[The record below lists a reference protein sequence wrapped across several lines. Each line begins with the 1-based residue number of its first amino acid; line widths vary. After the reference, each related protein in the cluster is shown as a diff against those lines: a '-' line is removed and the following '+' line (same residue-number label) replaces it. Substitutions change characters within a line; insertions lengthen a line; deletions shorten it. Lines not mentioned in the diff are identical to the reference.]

1 MIKKI
6 KKKMYKFGL
15 PRKTGLY
22 DPQFE
27 KDSCGVGLV
36 ANIKGI
42 PSREIM
48 DDAFNINSKMDHR
61 GGCGF
66 EENTGDGAGILMA
79 TPDDFF
85 QEEAKKLQFNLP
97 VKGSYAVGNIFLP
110 QIQSER
116 QFCKDQIEDLIKK
129 EGQLF
134 IGWREVP
141 TDPKKANV
149 GPAALN
155 AQPFISQLFIGKEKK
170 INEDEFER
178 KLYLIRKRFTHLL
191 RGHTELEEAGL
202 FYACSLSAKV
212 IVYKGML
219 TPSQLF
225 PFYPDLEKPSFQTH
239 LAMVHSRFSTNTFPS
254 WDRAQPNR
262 YMCHNGEINTLKG
275 NINSMIARQGIVE
288 SEFYEEGLS
297 NLFPIAEK
305 DCTDSGSFD
314 NVLEFLLL
322 NGRSLQESIMMMIP
336 EAWQSDVNMS
346 QEKKDFYEYSSS
358 IMEPWD
364 GPASI
369 VFTDGKCA
377 GAVLDRNGLRPS
389 RYYVTKQN
397 KVIMASEV
405 GVLQVNP
412 EDVLLKGRL
421 QPGKMFLIDF
431 EEGRMIPDEEI
442 KSDICKSKPFDRWV
456 SEEIVDLDII
466 CDGSEIE
473 SVEENLISRMQAF
486 GYTTETMQFMLLPL
500 VTELRDPLGSMGNDA
515 ALACLSDKP
524 RLLFDYFKQLFAQV
538 TNPAIDSIREE
549 VIMSLECL
557 IGPEG
562 NLLSSKPGNA
572 HRLRIKNP
580 ILSDKELSSIKEIN
594 EYGWKTKTIDIT
606 YLKDNG
612 HQGMEDTLTS
622 ICKEAEKAID
632 SGYSFIILSDKLL
645 DDKRIAIS
653 SLLACSTLN
662 HYLVDNE
669 KRKKVALVIETGEA
683 REVHHHCLLF
693 GYGADAINPYL
704 AFEAIWQARIDGL
717 LDKSELATYD
727 EIITAYKKGVKKGIM
742 KVMAKIGISTLHS
755 YKGAQIF
762 EAVGLSD
769 EIIERSFPGTAS
781 RVQGINF
788 EALTKEMERRHDLG
802 YPRDLEGKISVL
814 PNPGDFHWR
823 KGGDSHMWDPKTIA
837 SLQLAARTNDE
848 NAYWEFA
855 KHANEHTTKDSTLRG
870 LLKFNS
876 KNDPID
882 IEEVES
888 EKEIVKRFATGA
900 MSLGSISTESH
911 ESLAVAMNK
920 LGGKSNTGEGGE
932 DPIRFKPLEN
942 GISKRSAIKQV
953 ASGRFGV
960 TMWYLTNADE
970 LQIKISQGAKP
981 GEGGELPGKKVDKYI
996 AKIRH
1001 STPGVGLIS
1010 PPPHHDIYSIED
1022 MAQLIHDLKNA
1033 NRDSRISV
1041 KLVSEVGVGTI
1052 ASGVVKA
1059 KTDHLVIAGHD
1070 GGTGASPLTSI
1081 KHAGL
1086 PWELGV
1092 AETHQTLVMNNLRSR
1107 VVLQTDGQLKT
1118 GRDVAIAA
1126 LLGAEEFG
1134 FATAPLVTLGCIMMR
1149 KCHLNTCPVGIATQD
1164 KELRKKFKG
1173 QPEHVVNYLF
1183 MVAKD
1188 LRSIMAELGFKNINE
1203 MIGRVDCL
1211 QSDNAIEHWK
1221 RNGLDFSNILQPAEK
1236 IFENTEVFNTQTQ
1249 DHGLDKAL
1257 DNVLIEKSQKAILK
1271 GEKVEF
1277 EESIVNTNRVVGTML
1292 SNEVSKV
1299 WESEG
1304 LPEDTINIKLN
1315 GSAGQSLAAW
1325 LVKGIS
1331 ITLEGDAND
1340 FVGKGLSGGKL
1351 IIYPPKESTF
1361 NAEDNILLGNVAL
1374 YGATS
1379 GEAYFSG
1386 IAAERFCVRN
1396 SGATVVVEGIGDHGC
1411 EYMTGGKAV
1420 ILGDTGRN
1428 FGAGMSGGEAF
1439 IYDPNKEFEKKC
1451 NLDTFNLEPV
1461 EEKKDIED
1469 LKNLIIKH
1477 KKYTNSKV
1485 ADSILMDWDLEL
1497 TKFVKV
1503 MPTDYKRVL
1512 QEMNLATKEAV

>member
-1 MIKKI
+1 MDKFKKPF
-6 KKKMYKFGL
+6 KFGL
-15 PRKTGLY
+15 PPKTGLY

-48 DDAFNINSKMDHR
+48 DDAFHINSRMDHR

-79 TPDDFF
+79 IPDNFF
-85 QEEAKKLQFNLP
+85 QLEAKKLGLNLP
-97 VKGSYAVGNIFLP
+97 KQGSYAVGNIFLP
-110 QIQSER
+110 QN
-116 QFCKDQIEDLIKK
+116 KK
-129 EGQLF
+129 ERNFCIKEIEKSVIDQGLDL
-134 IGWREVP
+134 IGWRDVP
-141 TDPKKANV
+141 TNPSKADV
-149 GPAALN
+149 GPAALD
-155 AQPFISQLFIGKEKK
+155 AQPYISQLLVGNSKD
-170 INEDEFER
+170 INQDDFER
-178 KLYLIRKRFTHLL
+178 EVYLIRKRFTSLL
-191 RGHTELEEAGL
+191 RNNMDLEERKL
-202 FYACSLSAKV
+202 LYACSLSSTVMA
-212 IVYKGML
+212 YKGML
-219 TPSQLF
+219 TPAQLF
-225 PFYPDLEKPSFQTH
+225 PFYPDLEHENFQTH

-275 NINSMIARQGIVE
+275 NMNAMLSRQGLAE
-288 SEFYEEGLS
+288 SDFYKERLTD
-297 NLFPIAEK
+297 LFPVSEP

-314 NVLEFLLL
+314 NVLEFLIL
-322 NGRSLQESIMMMIP
+322 NGRSLKESIMMMIP

-346 QEKKDFYEYSSS
+346 EEKKSFYEFSSS
-358 IMEPWD
+358 VMEPWD

-369 VFTDGKCA
+369 VFTDGKCV

-389 RYYVTKQN
+389 RYYVTKTD

-405 GVLQVNP
+405 GVLKIDP
-412 EDVLLKGRL
+412 KEVLEKGRL

-442 KSDICKSKPFDRWV
+442 KTEICQSNPYKKWV
-456 SEEIVDLDII
+456 EEQVVDLEKINNIDA
-466 CDGSEIE
+466 SENI
-473 SVEENLISRMQAF
+473 NPDLIPRMQAF

-524 RLLFDYFKQLFAQV
+524 RLLYDYFKQLFAQV

-557 IGPEG
+557 IGPES
-562 NLLSSKPGNA
+562 NLLDSKAENA
-572 HRLRIKNP
+572 HRLRVKNP
-580 ILSDKELSSIKEIN
+580 ILSDSDLMAIKDMN
-594 EYGWKTKTIDIT
+594 THGWKTKVIDIT
-606 YLKDNG
+606 Y
-612 HQGMEDTLTS
+612 
-622 ICKEAEKAID
+622 EKD
-632 SGYSFIILSDKLL
+632 SGSEGMASKLDQICLDSENACDEGYGFIVLSDRLV
-645 DDKRIAIS
+645 DKNRIALS
-653 SLLACSTLN
+653 TLLACSTVNN
-662 HYLVDNE
+662 HLINNQ
-669 KRKKVALVIETGEA
+669 KRKRVGIILESGEA

-704 AFEAIWQARIDGL
+704 AFEAIWQAKIDGL
-717 LDKSELATYD
+717 LEKSD
-727 EIITAYKKGVKKGIM
+727 ITSYTSMIDAYKKGVKKGIM

-769 EIIERSFPGTAS
+769 EIINKSFPGTAS

-788 EALTKEMERRHDLG
+788 EGLTKEIERRHDLG
-802 YPRDLEGKISVL
+802 YPIDYEGKLSVL

-823 KGGDSHMWDPKTIA
+823 NGGDSHMWDPKTIS
-837 SLQLAARTNDE
+837 SLQLAARTNNED
-848 NAYWEFA
+848 AYWAFA
-855 KHANEHTTKDSTLRG
+855 KHANEITTKNSTLRG
-870 LLKFNS
+870 LLNF
-876 KNDPID
+876 KNINKAID

-911 ESLAVAMNK
+911 ESLAFAMNQ

-932 DPIRFKPLEN
+932 DPIRFKTLED
-942 GISKRSAIKQV
+942 GSSKRSAIKQV

-981 GEGGELPGKKVDKYI
+981 GEGGELPGKKVDEYI

-1022 MAQLIHDLKNA
+1022 IAQLIHDLKNA
-1033 NRDSRISV
+1033 NRASRISV

-1107 VVLQTDGQLKT
+1107 VVLQTDGQIKT

-1188 LRSIMAELGFKNINE
+1188 LRGIMAELGFKKIE
-1203 MIGRVDCL
+1203 DMIGRVDCL
-1211 QSDNAIEHWK
+1211 ESDIAIDHWK
-1221 RNGLDFSNILQPAEK
+1221 RSGLDFSNILQPAEK
-1236 IFENTEVFNTQTQ
+1236 IFKDTEVFNTRKQ

-1257 DNVLIEKSQKAILK
+1257 DNVLIEKSKAAIEK
-1271 GEKVEF
+1271 GEKVNI
-1277 EESIVNTNRVVGTML
+1277 EEDIININRVVGTML

-1299 WESEG
+1299 WEAEG

-1325 LVKGIS
+1325 LVKGITM
-1331 ITLEGDAND
+1331 TLEGDAND

-1351 IIYPPKESTF
+1351 IIYPPKDSSF
-1361 NAEDNILLGNVAL
+1361 RAEENVLLGNVAL
-1374 YGATS
+1374 YGATA
-1379 GEAYFSG
+1379 GEAYFRG

-1411 EYMTGGKAV
+1411 EYMTGGKAI

-1428 FGAGMSGGEAF
+1428 FGAGMSGGEAYVF
-1439 IYDPNKEFEKKC
+1439 DPKKQFKEKC
-1451 NLDTFNLEPV
+1451 NFDTFELEGL
-1461 EEKKDIED
+1461 KDKDEIE
-1469 LKNLIIKH
+1469 LLHNLIKNH
-1477 KKYTNSKV
+1477 FKYTESEIAKR
-1485 ADSILMDWDLEL
+1485 ILDDWSSNIK
-1497 TKFVKV
+1497 KFVKV

-1512 QEMNLATKEAV
+1512 EEINLKKQAV